1 MAVVHKFDSQQKS
14 PKTATAAAGGDG
26 GPPMELLERVI
37 KIEATLPSL
46 ASKSDIDLIRSDMG
60 VMRNDMSHMATKVEV
75 ESLRVAVGNCA
86 TKAEVESLRVAVGN
100 CATKAELQ
108 ALRADFHRDMN
119 LQTWRLIGVCTALV
133 AATYFIAA
141 HFGH

>member
-46 ASKSDIDLIRSDMG
+46 ASKSDVDMLRSDMA
-60 VMRNDMSHMATKVEV
+60 VMRSDMSHMATKVDVDVIRSEM
-75 ESLRVAVGNCA
+75 AVMRSDMGHMRN
-86 TKAEVESLRVAVGN
+86 EMSHM
-100 CATKAELQ
+100 ATKAELQ

-119 LQTWRLIGVCTALV
+119 LQTWRLIGVCGALV
-133 AATYFIAA
+133 ATTYFIAT

>member
-46 ASKSDIDLIRSDMG
+46 ASKSDVDLIRSDMA
-60 VMRNDMSHMATKVEV
+60 VMRSEMGHMATKVEL
-75 ESLRVAVGNCA
+75 E
-86 TKAEVESLRVAVGN
+86 K
-100 CATKAELQ
+100 
-108 ALRADFHRDMN
+108 LRADLAEMITGVHRELNM
-119 LQTWRLIGVCTALV
+119 QTWRLIGVCGALV
-133 AATYFIAA
+133 ATTYFIAT